1 MSQNIYRGEE
11 MPTKKRSTRVRLF
24 ADVNH
29 VLDTLEMN
37 SAHLVSEYYHQMAT
51 TGLIPKGF
59 HADQACQTAK
69 DADTHQMS
77 MMTTIDDLDQMYAN
91 LKEC

>member
-1 MSQNIYRGEE
+1 MRF
-11 MPTKKRSTRVRLF
+11 KKRTKRVRLF

-37 SAHLVSEYYHQMAT
+37 SANLVSEYYHQMTAK
-51 TGLIPKGF
+51 GVIPNGF
-59 HADQACQTAK
+59 HADNQSGCSTDRPDTA
-69 DADTHQMS
+69 HQMP
-77 MMTTIDDLDQMYAN
+77 MMTTIDDLDQMYAS